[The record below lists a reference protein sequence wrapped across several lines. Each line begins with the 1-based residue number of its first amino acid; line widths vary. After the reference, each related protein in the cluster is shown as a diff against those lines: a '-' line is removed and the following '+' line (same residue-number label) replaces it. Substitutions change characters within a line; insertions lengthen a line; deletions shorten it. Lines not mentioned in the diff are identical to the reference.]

1 MQVAH
6 GPGSLPVLAPPA
18 TAAMQPE
25 ASRAPAAVTDVQAPE
40 GSAAGLQQKAQEQVP
55 SGEFDISQV
64 LNLSGGS
71 LPTSA

>member
-6 GPGSLPVLAPPA
+6 GPDSLPVPAPPA
-18 TAAMQPE
+18 TTAMQPE
-25 ASRAPAAVTDVQAPE
+25 ASQAPAAVTGAQAPE
-40 GSAAGLQQKAQEQVP
+40 GSAAGLQQKAQEPVP
-55 SGEFDISQV
+55 SGEFDINQV